1 MSDRDLSMDDITAD
15 STDLGSEPEV
25 DALVVEIAATRSE
38 MAQTVDELGD
48 RLDPGLVV
56 DRAGDAVREATI
68 GKLET
73 KVNDV
78 TTAASDL
85 AANAGQTAQEA
96 GSGIVETIRRNPVPA
111 LMAGVGL
118 GLLWMN
124 RADGMSRAR
133 TNGYY
138 AGSRSWDT
146 GNGGWQGS
154 DRSAFDQVGTSI
166 SNRARG
172 ATEGIGE
179 AAESAKLSAS
189 RTADELTTTASRT
202 VDDLGATTRQ
212 AVTQAQHAVES
223 NPLAFGAIAMAVG
236 AAIGLALPATEA
248 EKRVVGSTGSR
259 MIDQVESAVSEPLD
273 RMATSAS
280 S

>member
-1 MSDRDLSMDDITAD
+1 MDDITAD

-56 DRAGDAVREATI
+56 DRAGVAVREATI

-85 AANAGQTAQEA
+85 ASNAGQTAQEA
-96 GSGIVETIRRNPVPA
+96 GSGLVETIRRNPVPA

-124 RADGMSRAR
+124 RADGMSRR
-133 TNGYY
+133 QTNGYY

-146 GNGGWQGS
+146 GNGGWQNS
-154 DRSAFDQVGTSI
+154 DRSGFDQVGGSI

-172 ATEGIGE
+172 ATEGIAD

-189 RTADELTTTASRT
+189 RTAHELTLTASRT
-202 VDDLGATTRQ
+202 FDDVGMSTRQ
-212 AVTQAQHAVES
+212 VVTQAQQAVES

-236 AAIGLALPATEA
+236 AAIGLALPATDA

-273 RMATSAS
+273 RMAGSTSS
-280 S
+280 